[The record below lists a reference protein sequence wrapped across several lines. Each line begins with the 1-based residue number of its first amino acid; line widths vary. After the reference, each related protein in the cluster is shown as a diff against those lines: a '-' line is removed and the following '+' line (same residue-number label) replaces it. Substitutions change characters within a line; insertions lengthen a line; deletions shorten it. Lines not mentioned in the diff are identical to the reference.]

1 MWEKG
6 KKRES
11 RRRSETVKAEK
22 DLPLQAE
29 QRAENSS
36 QGMEMVVLW
45 DGNNPWVS
53 DASLD
58 THLFIDL
65 VEPGPTCD

>member
-11 RRRSETVKAEK
+11 RRRSETVKADK

-36 QGMEMVVLW
+36 QGMKMVVLG

-65 VEPGPTCD
+65 VEPGSTCD